1 MARSKRAKFLLIA
14 SIMLALPAGMVVGSP
29 IAAHAQVK
37 TQETPPVQVC
47 NFESTLCM
55 NRAGGGTKAGTQV
68 IAYPLGN
75 ENNDF
80 TFVWLGSYCGSGHV
94 TASCPS
100 YGDSSINQSLNGDI
114 IGEIQSENGLCLALN
129 GLLQK
134 CSADGVVDIFTDC
147 AEIEYCSASAILNSY
162 WTRTN
167 KAARWVNFQAAP
179 GNKIIID
186 GSSAQYINRIITI
199 VESHRR

>member
-134 CSADGVVDIFTDC
+134 CSADGVVDVFADC
-147 AEIEYCSASAILNSY
+147 GDIIDCDFSAVLNDY
-162 WTRTN
+162 WTTANRSP
-167 KAARWVNFQAAP
+167 RWVNFQTAP
-179 GNKIIID
+179 STKIIID
-186 GSSAQYINRIITI
+186 GIASQLIDQVYT
-199 VESHRR
+199 V